1 MQKRMF
7 IIVGSLLLA
16 VGFAF
21 LVLSSS
27 LPPLRVAVSFG
38 GRGTGV
44 ATFNLTNQNSRSIH
58 LCGTYFLRQQGIE
71 QVLSFG
77 PNILLTNGQS
87 HIVTIPA
94 PTNGAPWRVVFICSR
109 SARSLQQPGSAVA
122 YSCNLLETLPQGGC
136 RSEDLR
142 SARRCHHSRPAR
154 PNHVRQPPPRDTFVP
169 SRTQR
174 PITIPP
180 LRR

>member
-109 SARSLQQPGSAVA
+109 D
-122 YSCNLLETLPQGGC
+122 EW
-136 RSEDLR
+136 
-142 SARRCHHSRPAR
+142 RRRL
-154 PNHVRQPPPRDTFVP
+154 NDKIGP
-169 SRTQR
+169 SRFLDC
-174 PITIPP
+174 IPDSIRVAAP
-180 LRR
+180 QHFETDWIDK

>member
-94 PTNGAPWRVVFICSR
+94 PIRVAAPQHF
-109 SARSLQQPGSAVA
+109 
-122 YSCNLLETLPQGGC
+122 ET
-136 RSEDLR
+136 DWI
-142 SARRCHHSRPAR
+142 
-154 PNHVRQPPPRDTFVP
+154 DK
-169 SRTQR
+169 
-174 PITIPP
+174 
-180 LRR
+180 